1 MFCRKQQS
9 WVNVLSSLQ
18 DCDMK
23 SVQSNTSVAIVGK
36 WIAHNRHNTHIN
48 IDINIGTI
56 CDTRLN
62 MRHNFQKPPFSTVHT
77 TTWKCRFQIY
87 PLWRAFSKSYIFL
100 EKNAISVWCVL
111 KRKSISFF
119 FGHCF
124 VWQKGS
130 EFEEQDRNGK
140 GKKET
145 IIRFLCKENN
155 NNS

>member
-1 MFCRKQQS
+1 MLACKLPAISVKFIPIPSGQRRRGPIFIKLKWYVKWSSFATVLMFCRKQQS

-87 PLWRAFSKSYIFL
+87 PLWRAFSKSDIFL
-100 EKNAISVWCVL
+100 EKNATSV
-111 KRKSISFF
+111 
-119 FGHCF
+119 
-124 VWQKGS
+124 
-130 EFEEQDRNGK
+130 
-140 GKKET
+140 
-145 IIRFLCKENN
+145 
-155 NNS
+155 